1 MEELIIGSLESIIF
15 ENDQNFYK
23 VLRIRVDLDQTNL
36 LVEEELVITGQ
47 FTTIHYNTPYQ
58 FFGQLVNHPRFG
70 QQFSVTR
77 YQQLMPTSRK
87 GLINYLS
94 SNRFKGV
101 GPKTAEKIVDNLGE
115 KAIDQIL
122 DDPKAL
128 DKVSGL
134 TGKVADQ
141 LRASL
146 LKFQGTE
153 RIFMQLTEWGFGA
166 NLADKIYKRY
176 QSHTLEKV
184 KENPYQL
191 VTEIE
196 GIGFTKADQLAEL
209 IGIEPDAAERIA
221 SAITMAVA
229 QVSTEQGDTYVST
242 PDSLRA
248 ARDLLEKSR
257 RFLIEDDLLAKG
269 LDLALTQEQLLMVG
283 EDLII
288 PSIFYAEYGSSKKIH
303 DYLMAEQ
310 VERFEEEE
318 IDQAIKDVMALIKI
332 DYDQEQ
338 QQALKLAI
346 QSPLSIITGGP
357 GTGKTTLVQGL
368 IYLHAIIHGYDLAD
382 LNEDNFESPIR
393 LAAPTGRAAKRMQD
407 TSHLPAS
414 TIHRLIGYNREST
427 IKDFDP
433 IMIDGSLLIVDEM
446 SMVDVWLMN
455 WLMQAIP
462 YEMQVVLVGDKDQL
476 PSVGPGKV
484 FSDLI
489 ESGVIPTVSLSKI
502 YRQSEDSS
510 IVHLAHQI
518 RQGYLPED
526 FLMKHSDRS
535 FIPCS
540 AQQVSDVVGQI
551 VEAAVKKGFNSQTL
565 QVLAPMYK
573 GPGGINQIN
582 DLMQEMLNPA
592 SSKKRE
598 IKHFDQ
604 VYRLGDKVLQLVN
617 NTEDGVY
624 NGDIGK
630 ITAILTAKESSSNV
644 EEVIVDFDGNEIH
657 YRKNELDQLTLAY
670 CCSIHKAQGSEY
682 DLVILPLVDRY
693 SRMLRRDIIYTAVT
707 RAVKSLV
714 MVGNPQSFNKAVSQV
729 QIERKTKLVEYLQLN
744 LTDQEKSQ
752 EQSKSKKY
760 EDNKQSTNVLKK
772 ETTTQAP
779 TKIKQ
784 AERFI
789 LNDQTI
795 WQVDP
800 MIGMEGLKP
809 EDFMQNN

>member
-1 MEELIIGSLESIIF
+1 MEELIVGSVESTIF

-23 VLRIRVDLDQTNL
+23 VLRISVDLDQTSL
-36 LVEEELVITGQ
+36 LVDEELVITGQ
-47 FTTIHYNTPYQ
+47 FTTIHYDTPYQ
-58 FFGQLVNHPRFG
+58 FFGKLVHHPRFG

-77 YQQLMPTSRK
+77 YQQLMPTSRR
-87 GLINYLS
+87 GLIDYLS

-101 GPKTAEKIVDNLGE
+101 GPKTATKIVESLGE
-115 KAIDQIL
+115 TAIDQIL
-122 DDPKAL
+122 DDPNAL

-134 TGKVADQ
+134 TAKVANQ

-153 RIFMQLTEWGFGA
+153 RIFMQLSEWGFGP
-166 NLADKIYKRY
+166 NLADRIYKKF
-176 QSHTLEKV
+176 QSNTLEQI

-191 VTEIE
+191 VIEIE
-196 GIGFTKADQLAEL
+196 GIGFTKADKLAEQL
-209 IGIEPDAAERIA
+209 GIQPDAAERIA

-229 QVSTEQGDTYVST
+229 QISTDQGDTYVPI
-242 PDSLRA
+242 PDSLRT

-257 RFLIEDDLLAKG
+257 PFLIEDDLLTKG
-269 LDLALTQEQLLMVG
+269 LDLAIIQDQLLVLG
-283 EDLII
+283 EDLVI

-310 VERFEEEE
+310 VKRFEAEE
-318 IDQAIKDVMALIKI
+318 IDQAIEDVMALIKI

-368 IYLHAIIHGYDLAD
+368 IYLHAILHGYDLAD
-382 LNEDNFESPIR
+382 LNEDNFDSPIR
-393 LAAPTGRAAKRMQD
+393 LAAPTGRAAKRMQE

-427 IKDFDP
+427 LRDFEP
-433 IMIDGSLLIVDEM
+433 MIIDGSLLIIDEM

-455 WLMQAIP
+455 WLLQAIP
-462 YEMQVVLVGDKDQL
+462 YEMQVVFVGDKDQL

-484 FSDLI
+484 FSDMI
-489 ESGVIPTVSLSKI
+489 DSGLIPTVSLSKI
-502 YRQSEDSS
+502 YRQSDDSS
-510 IVHLAHQI
+510 IVHLAHHI

-526 FLMKHSDRS
+526 FLAKHNDRS

-551 VEAAVKKGFNSQTL
+551 VAAAIKKGFNSQTL
-565 QVLAPMYK
+565 QVLASMYK

-604 VYRLGDKVLQLVN
+604 VYRIGDKVLQLVN
-617 NTEDGVY
+617 NTEEGVY

-630 ITAILTAKESSSNV
+630 ITAILTAKESSNNV
-644 EEVIVDFDGNEIH
+644 EEVIVDFDDNEIH

-729 QIERKTKLVEYLQLN
+729 QIERKTKLAEYLQLN
-744 LTDQEKSQ
+744 LT
-752 EQSKSKKY
+752 EQAKKRELTKSKKQ
-760 EDNKQSTNVLKK
+760 EDDTASV
-772 ETTTQAP
+772 TQV
-779 TKIKQ
+779 
-784 AERFI
+784 AESKMSKASFV

-809 EDFMQNN
+809 EDFV

>member
-1 MEELIIGSLESIIF
+1 MEELIVGSVESIIF

-23 VLRIRVDLDQTNL
+23 VLRISVDLDQTSL

-47 FTTIHYNTPYQ
+47 FTTIHYDTPYQ
-58 FFGQLVNHPRFG
+58 FFGKLVNHPRFG

-87 GLINYLS
+87 GLIDYLS

-101 GPKTAEKIVDNLGE
+101 GPKTATKIVEALGE
-115 KAIDQIL
+115 TAIDQIL
-122 DDPKAL
+122 DDPNAL

-153 RIFMQLTEWGFGA
+153 RIFMQLTVWGFGP
-166 NLADKIYKRY
+166 NLADRIYKKF
-176 QSHTLEKV
+176 QSNTLEQI

-196 GIGFTKADQLAEL
+196 GIGFTKADQLAEQL
-209 IGIEPDAAERIA
+209 GIQPDSAERIA
-221 SAITMAVA
+221 SAITMSVA
-229 QVSTEQGDTYVST
+229 QVSIDQGDTYVPI
-242 PDSLRA
+242 PDSLRT

-269 LDLALTQEQLLMVG
+269 LDIAISQEQLLVVG
-283 EDLII
+283 EDLVI

-318 IDQAIKDVMALIKI
+318 IDQAIEDVMALIKI
-332 DYDQEQ
+332 NYDQEQ

-368 IYLHAIIHGYDLAD
+368 IYLHAILHGYDLAD
-382 LNEDNFESPIR
+382 LNEDNFDSPIR
-393 LAAPTGRAAKRMQD
+393 LAAPTGRAAKRMQE
-407 TSHLPAS
+407 TSHIPAS

-427 IKDFDP
+427 LKDFDP
-433 IMIDGSLLIVDEM
+433 MMIDGSLLIVDEM

-455 WLMQAIP
+455 WLLQAIP
-462 YEMQVVLVGDKDQL
+462 YEMQVVFVGDKDQL

-484 FSDLI
+484 FSDII
-489 ESGVIPTVSLSKI
+489 ESGVIPTVSLTKI

-526 FLMKHSDRS
+526 FLTKHNDRS

-551 VEAAVKKGFNSQTL
+551 VAAAVKKGFNSQTL

-617 NTEDGVY
+617 NTEDSVY

-630 ITAILTAKESSSNV
+630 ITAILTAKESSNNV

-729 QIERKTKLVEYLQLN
+729 QIERKTKLAEYLQLN
-744 LTDQEKSQ
+744 LSEQETRQEPTQEKKQEEDKEKALILDQESATQ
-752 EQSKSKKY
+752 VSESK
-760 EDNKQSTNVLKK
+760 TPK
-772 ETTTQAP
+772 EN
-779 TKIKQ
+779 
-784 AERFI
+784 FV

-800 MIGMEGLKP
+800 MIGMEGIKP
-809 EDFMQNN
+809 EDFV

>member
-1 MEELIIGSLESIIF
+1 MEELIVGSVESTIF

-23 VLRIRVDLDQTNL
+23 VLRISVDLDQTSL
-36 LVEEELVITGQ
+36 LVDEELVITGQ
-47 FTTIHYNTPYQ
+47 FTTIHYDTPYQ
-58 FFGQLVNHPRFG
+58 FFGKLVYHPRFG

-77 YQQLMPTSRK
+77 YQQLMPTSRR
-87 GLINYLS
+87 GLIDYLS

-101 GPKTAEKIVDNLGE
+101 GPKTATKIVESLGE
-115 KAIDQIL
+115 TAIDQIL
-122 DDPKAL
+122 DDPNAL

-134 TGKVADQ
+134 TAKVANQ

-153 RIFMQLTEWGFGA
+153 RIFMQLSEWGFGP
-166 NLADKIYKRY
+166 NLADRIYKKF
-176 QSHTLEKV
+176 QSNTLEQI

-191 VTEIE
+191 VIEIE
-196 GIGFTKADQLAEL
+196 GIGFTKADKLAEQL
-209 IGIEPDAAERIA
+209 GIQPDAAERIA

-229 QVSTEQGDTYVST
+229 QISTDQGDTYVPI
-242 PDSLRA
+242 PDSLRT

-257 RFLIEDDLLAKG
+257 PFLIEDDLLTKG
-269 LDLALTQEQLLMVG
+269 LDLAIIQDQLLVLG
-283 EDLII
+283 EDLVI

-310 VERFEEEE
+310 VKRFEAEE
-318 IDQAIKDVMALIKI
+318 IDQAIEDVMALIKI

-368 IYLHAIIHGYDLAD
+368 IYLHAILHGYDLAD
-382 LNEDNFESPIR
+382 LNEDNFDSPIR
-393 LAAPTGRAAKRMQD
+393 LAAPTGRAAKRMQE

-427 IKDFDP
+427 LRDFEP
-433 IMIDGSLLIVDEM
+433 MIIDGSLLIIDEM

-455 WLMQAIP
+455 WLLQAIP
-462 YEMQVVLVGDKDQL
+462 YEMQVVFVGDKDQL

-484 FSDLI
+484 FSDMI
-489 ESGVIPTVSLSKI
+489 DSGLIPTVSLSKI
-502 YRQSEDSS
+502 YRQSDDSS
-510 IVHLAHQI
+510 IVHLAHHI

-526 FLMKHSDRS
+526 FLAKHNDRS

-551 VEAAVKKGFNSQTL
+551 VAAAIKKGFNSQTL

-604 VYRLGDKVLQLVN
+604 VYRIGDKVLQLVN
-617 NTEDGVY
+617 NTEEGVY

-630 ITAILTAKESSSNV
+630 ITAILTAKESSNNV
-644 EEVIVDFDGNEIH
+644 EEVIVDFDDNEIH

-729 QIERKTKLVEYLQLN
+729 QIERKTKLAEYLQLN
-744 LTDQEKSQ
+744 LT
-752 EQSKSKKY
+752 EQAKKRELTKSKKQ
-760 EDNKQSTNVLKK
+760 EDDTASVTQVAESKMSK
-772 ETTTQAP
+772 ES
-779 TKIKQ
+779 
-784 AERFI
+784 FV

-809 EDFMQNN
+809 EDFV

>member
-1 MEELIIGSLESIIF
+1 MEELIVGSVESTIF

-23 VLRIRVDLDQTNL
+23 VLRISVDLDQTSL
-36 LVEEELVITGQ
+36 LVDEELVITGQ
-47 FTTIHYNTPYQ
+47 FTTIHYDTPYQ
-58 FFGQLVNHPRFG
+58 FFGKLVHHPRFG

-77 YQQLMPTSRK
+77 YQQLMPTSRR
-87 GLINYLS
+87 GLIDYLS

-101 GPKTAEKIVDNLGE
+101 GPKTATKIVESLGE
-115 KAIDQIL
+115 TAIDQIL
-122 DDPKAL
+122 DDPNAL

-134 TGKVADQ
+134 TAKVANQ

-153 RIFMQLTEWGFGA
+153 RIFMQLSEWGFGP
-166 NLADKIYKRY
+166 NLADRIYKKF
-176 QSHTLEKV
+176 QSNTLEQI

-191 VTEIE
+191 VIEIE
-196 GIGFTKADQLAEL
+196 GIGFTKADKLAEQL
-209 IGIEPDAAERIA
+209 GIQPDAAERIA

-229 QVSTEQGDTYVST
+229 QISTDQGDTYVPI
-242 PDSLRA
+242 PDSLRT

-257 RFLIEDDLLAKG
+257 PFLIEDDLLTKG
-269 LDLALTQEQLLMVG
+269 LDLAIIQDQLLVLG
-283 EDLII
+283 EDLVI

-310 VERFEEEE
+310 VKRFEAEE
-318 IDQAIKDVMALIKI
+318 IDQAIEDVMALIKI

-368 IYLHAIIHGYDLAD
+368 IYLHAILHGYDLAD
-382 LNEDNFESPIR
+382 LNEDNFDSPIR
-393 LAAPTGRAAKRMQD
+393 LAAPTGRAAKRMQE

-427 IKDFDP
+427 LRDFEP
-433 IMIDGSLLIVDEM
+433 MIIDGSLLIIDEM

-455 WLMQAIP
+455 WLLQAIP
-462 YEMQVVLVGDKDQL
+462 YEMQVVFVGDKDQL

-484 FSDLI
+484 FSDMI
-489 ESGVIPTVSLSKI
+489 DSGLIPTVSLSKI
-502 YRQSEDSS
+502 YRQSDDSS
-510 IVHLAHQI
+510 IVHLAHHI

-526 FLMKHSDRS
+526 FLAKHNDRS

-551 VEAAVKKGFNSQTL
+551 VAAAIKKGFNSQTL

-604 VYRLGDKVLQLVN
+604 VYRIGDKVLQLVN
-617 NTEDGVY
+617 NTEEGVY

-630 ITAILTAKESSSNV
+630 ITAILTAKESSNNV
-644 EEVIVDFDGNEIH
+644 EEVIVDFDDNEIH

-729 QIERKTKLVEYLQLN
+729 QIERKTKLAEYLQLN
-744 LTDQEKSQ
+744 LT
-752 EQSKSKKY
+752 EQAKKRELTKSKKQ
-760 EDNKQSTNVLKK
+760 EDHTASV
-772 ETTTQAP
+772 TQV
-779 TKIKQ
+779 
-784 AERFI
+784 AESKMSKASFV

-809 EDFMQNN
+809 EDFV

>member
-1 MEELIIGSLESIIF
+1 MEELIVGSVESTIF

-23 VLRIRVDLDQTNL
+23 VLRISVDLDQTSL
-36 LVEEELVITGQ
+36 LVDEELVITGQ
-47 FTTIHYNTPYQ
+47 FTTIHYDTPYQ
-58 FFGQLVNHPRFG
+58 FFGKLVHHPRFG

-77 YQQLMPTSRK
+77 YQQLMPTSRR
-87 GLINYLS
+87 GLIDYLS

-101 GPKTAEKIVDNLGE
+101 GPKTATKIVESLGE
-115 KAIDQIL
+115 TAIDQIL
-122 DDPKAL
+122 DDPNAL

-134 TGKVADQ
+134 TAKVANQ

-153 RIFMQLTEWGFGA
+153 RIFMQLIEWGFGP
-166 NLADKIYKRY
+166 NLADRIYKKF
-176 QSHTLEKV
+176 QSNTLEQI

-191 VTEIE
+191 VIEIE
-196 GIGFTKADQLAEL
+196 GIGFTKADKLAEQL
-209 IGIEPDAAERIA
+209 GIQPDAAERIA

-229 QVSTEQGDTYVST
+229 QISTDQGDTYVPI
-242 PDSLRA
+242 PDSLRT

-257 RFLIEDDLLAKG
+257 PFLIEDDLLTKG
-269 LDLALTQEQLLMVG
+269 LDLAIIQDQLLVLG
-283 EDLII
+283 EDLVI

-310 VERFEEEE
+310 VKRFEAEE
-318 IDQAIKDVMALIKI
+318 IDQAIEDVMALIKI

-368 IYLHAIIHGYDLAD
+368 IYLHAILHGYDLAD
-382 LNEDNFESPIR
+382 LNEDNFDSPIR
-393 LAAPTGRAAKRMQD
+393 LAAPTGRAAKRMQE

-427 IKDFDP
+427 LRDFEP
-433 IMIDGSLLIVDEM
+433 MIIDGSLLIIDEM

-455 WLMQAIP
+455 WLLQAIP
-462 YEMQVVLVGDKDQL
+462 YEMQVVFVGDKDQL

-484 FSDLI
+484 FSDMI
-489 ESGVIPTVSLSKI
+489 DSGLIPTVSLSKI
-502 YRQSEDSS
+502 YRQSDDSS
-510 IVHLAHQI
+510 IVHLAHHI

-526 FLMKHSDRS
+526 FLAKHNDRS

-551 VEAAVKKGFNSQTL
+551 VAAAIKKGFNSQTL

-604 VYRLGDKVLQLVN
+604 VYRIGDKVLQLVN
-617 NTEDGVY
+617 NTEEGVY

-630 ITAILTAKESSSNV
+630 ITAILTAKESSNNV
-644 EEVIVDFDGNEIH
+644 EEVIVDFDDNEIH

-729 QIERKTKLVEYLQLN
+729 QIERKTKLAEYLQLN
-744 LTDQEKSQ
+744 LT
-752 EQSKSKKY
+752 EQAKKRELTKSKKQ
-760 EDNKQSTNVLKK
+760 EDDTASVTQVAESKMSK
-772 ETTTQAP
+772 ES
-779 TKIKQ
+779 
-784 AERFI
+784 FV

-809 EDFMQNN
+809 EDFV

>member
-1 MEELIIGSLESIIF
+1 MEELIVGSVESTIF

-23 VLRIRVDLDQTNL
+23 VLRISVDLDQTSL
-36 LVEEELVITGQ
+36 LVDEELVITGQ
-47 FTTIHYNTPYQ
+47 FTTIHYDTPYQ
-58 FFGQLVNHPRFG
+58 FFGKLVHHPRFG

-77 YQQLMPTSRK
+77 YQQLMPTSRR
-87 GLINYLS
+87 GLIDYLS

-101 GPKTAEKIVDNLGE
+101 GPKTATKIVESLGE
-115 KAIDQIL
+115 TAIDQIL
-122 DDPKAL
+122 DDPNAL

-134 TGKVADQ
+134 TAKVANQ

-153 RIFMQLTEWGFGA
+153 RIFMQLSEWGFGP
-166 NLADKIYKRY
+166 NLADRIYKKF
-176 QSHTLEKV
+176 QSNTLEQI

-191 VTEIE
+191 VIEIE
-196 GIGFTKADQLAEL
+196 GIGFTKADKLAEQL
-209 IGIEPDAAERIA
+209 GIQPDAAERIA

-229 QVSTEQGDTYVST
+229 QISTDQGDTYVPI
-242 PDSLRA
+242 PDSLRT

-257 RFLIEDDLLAKG
+257 PFLIEDDLLTKG
-269 LDLALTQEQLLMVG
+269 LDLAIIQDQLLVLG
-283 EDLII
+283 EDLVI

-310 VERFEEEE
+310 VKRFEAEE
-318 IDQAIKDVMALIKI
+318 IDQAIEDVMALIKI

-368 IYLHAIIHGYDLAD
+368 IYLHAILHGYDLAD
-382 LNEDNFESPIR
+382 LNEDNFDSPIR
-393 LAAPTGRAAKRMQD
+393 LAAPTGRAAKRMQE

-427 IKDFDP
+427 LRDFEP
-433 IMIDGSLLIVDEM
+433 MIIDGSLLIIDEM

-455 WLMQAIP
+455 WLLQAIP
-462 YEMQVVLVGDKDQL
+462 YEMQVVFVGDKDQL

-484 FSDLI
+484 FSDMI
-489 ESGVIPTVSLSKI
+489 DSGLIPTVSLSKI
-502 YRQSEDSS
+502 YRQSDDSS
-510 IVHLAHQI
+510 IVHLAHHI

-526 FLMKHSDRS
+526 FLAKHNDRS

-551 VEAAVKKGFNSQTL
+551 VAAAIKKGFNSQTL

-604 VYRLGDKVLQLVN
+604 VYRIGDKVLQLVN
-617 NTEDGVY
+617 NTEEGVY

-630 ITAILTAKESSSNV
+630 ITAILTAKESSNNV
-644 EEVIVDFDGNEIH
+644 EEVIVDFDDNEIH

-729 QIERKTKLVEYLQLN
+729 QIERKTKLAEYLQLN
-744 LTDQEKSQ
+744 LT
-752 EQSKSKKY
+752 EQAKKRELTKSKKQ
-760 EDNKQSTNVLKK
+760 EDDTASVTQVAESKMSK
-772 ETTTQAP
+772 ES
-779 TKIKQ
+779 
-784 AERFI
+784 FV

-809 EDFMQNN
+809 EDFV

>member
-1 MEELIIGSLESIIF
+1 MEELIVGSVESTIF

-23 VLRIRVDLDQTNL
+23 VLRISVDLDQTSL
-36 LVEEELVITGQ
+36 LVDEELVITGQ
-47 FTTIHYNTPYQ
+47 FTTIHYDTPYQ
-58 FFGQLVNHPRFG
+58 FFGKLVHHPRFG

-77 YQQLMPTSRK
+77 YQQLMPTSRR
-87 GLINYLS
+87 GLIDYLS

-101 GPKTAEKIVDNLGE
+101 GPKTATKIVESLGE
-115 KAIDQIL
+115 TAIDQIL
-122 DDPKAL
+122 DDPNAL

-134 TGKVADQ
+134 TAKVANQ

-153 RIFMQLTEWGFGA
+153 RIFMQLSEWGFGP
-166 NLADKIYKRY
+166 NLADRIYKKF
-176 QSHTLEKV
+176 QSNTLEQI

-191 VTEIE
+191 VIEIE
-196 GIGFTKADQLAEL
+196 GIGFTKADKLAEQL
-209 IGIEPDAAERIA
+209 GIQPDAAERIA

-229 QVSTEQGDTYVST
+229 QISTDQGDTYVPI
-242 PDSLRA
+242 PDSLRT

-257 RFLIEDDLLAKG
+257 PFLIEDDLLTKG
-269 LDLALTQEQLLMVG
+269 LDLAIIQDQLLVLG
-283 EDLII
+283 EDLVI

-310 VERFEEEE
+310 VKRFEAEE
-318 IDQAIKDVMALIKI
+318 IDQAIEDVMALIKI

-368 IYLHAIIHGYDLAD
+368 IYLHAILHGYDLAD
-382 LNEDNFESPIR
+382 LNEDNFDSPIR
-393 LAAPTGRAAKRMQD
+393 LAAPTGRAAKRMQE

-427 IKDFDP
+427 LRDFEP
-433 IMIDGSLLIVDEM
+433 MIIDGSLLIIDEM

-455 WLMQAIP
+455 WLLQAIP
-462 YEMQVVLVGDKDQL
+462 YEMQVVFVGDKDQL

-484 FSDLI
+484 FSDMI
-489 ESGVIPTVSLSKI
+489 DSGLIPTVSLSKI
-502 YRQSEDSS
+502 YRQSDDSS
-510 IVHLAHQI
+510 IVHLAHHI

-526 FLMKHSDRS
+526 FLAKHNDRS

-551 VEAAVKKGFNSQTL
+551 VAAAIKKGFNSQTL

-604 VYRLGDKVLQLVN
+604 VYRIGDKVLQLVN
-617 NTEDGVY
+617 NTEEGVY

-630 ITAILTAKESSSNV
+630 ITAILTAKESSNNV
-644 EEVIVDFDGNEIH
+644 EEVIVDFDDNEIH

-729 QIERKTKLVEYLQLN
+729 QIERKTKLAEYLQLN
-744 LTDQEKSQ
+744 LT
-752 EQSKSKKY
+752 EQAKKRELTKSKKQ
-760 EDNKQSTNVLKK
+760 EDDTASV
-772 ETTTQAP
+772 TQV
-779 TKIKQ
+779 
-784 AERFI
+784 AESKMSKASFV

-809 EDFMQNN
+809 EDFV